1 MNWPALI
8 ATYNSDR
15 DGDGVPT
22 SNPGKASTKVGEDKN
37 DADPTVGAVQPPVP
51 PPGTP

>member
-15 DGDGVPT
+15 DGDGVTT
-22 SNPGKASTKVGEDKN
+22 SKPGGTSTTVGEDAN
-37 DADPTVGAVQPPVP
+37 DSDPTVGAVTPPVVP
-51 PPGTP
+51 

>member
-15 DGDGVPT
+15 DGDGVT
-22 SNPGKASTKVGEDKN
+22 TTTPGKAQTTKAGEDKN
-37 DADPTVGAVQPPVP
+37 DADPKVGAL
-51 PPGTP
+51 TPAEVTP

>member
-15 DGDGVPT
+15 DGDGVT
-22 SNPGKASTKVGEDKN
+22 TANPGGIADRPGDDK
-37 DADPTVGAVQPPVP
+37 DDSDPTETGVLEDV
-51 PPGTP
+51 